1 MNALPIISRLLGGI
15 ALGFF
20 FYAGLWFTVR
30 EISTA
35 RHPVLLM
42 LGSFWIRALVVVSG
56 FLFLMNGR
64 WDFALICLVG
74 FMLGK
79 VAVSKSLQAP
89 AARTKCL

>member
-20 FYAGLWFTVR
+20 FYAGLWLTVR
-30 EISTA
+30 EISTT
-35 RHPVLLM
+35 RHPVLLT

-64 WDFALICLVG
+64 WDFALICMAG
-74 FMLGK
+74 FMVGK

-89 AARTKCL
+89 TARTRCL